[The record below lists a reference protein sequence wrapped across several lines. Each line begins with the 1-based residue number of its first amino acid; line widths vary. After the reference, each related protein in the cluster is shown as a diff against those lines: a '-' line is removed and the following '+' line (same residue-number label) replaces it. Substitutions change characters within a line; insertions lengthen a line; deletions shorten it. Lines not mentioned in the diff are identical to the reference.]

1 MALDGNGLYTTANKT
16 CHSIV
21 YQLGKINY
29 PHHAKILQHNANF
42 QLADALLLM
51 YAKMCILH
59 GSVSDTLCNLS
70 PSEQLMYLPASGAV
84 PDTIQV
90 MEPPSL
96 FIVFFKFFI
105 PRCIVQ
111 ESEVPLKKILLWNGA
126 SSWGSLKPGRGV
138 FLKVTFCSVKH
149 QVKYRVNLSPNNRPC
164 YHSQEKCP
172 VSSCVLS
179 SSRQEA
185 DTADL
190 VIFKDHFTMP
200 TFRLELST
208 NLREDFTVPGK
219 GPY

>member
-149 QVKYRVNLSPNNRPC
+149 QVKYRLNLSPNYRPC
-164 YHSQEKCP
+164 YIPGE
-172 VSSCVLS
+172 
-179 SSRQEA
+179 
-185 DTADL
+185 
-190 VIFKDHFTMP
+190 
-200 TFRLELST
+200 
-208 NLREDFTVPGK
+208 VPGVLVRAVLQQAGGRHRRPRHLQ
-219 GPY
+219 GPLHHANLQARTVNKP

>member
-1 MALDGNGLYTTANKT
+1 MPFHCVPTGQNKLST
-16 CHSIV
+16 SC
-21 YQLGKINY
+21 QN
-29 PHHAKILQHNANF
+29 LQPNANF

-70 PSEQLMYLPASGAV
+70 PSEQLMYLPPSGAV

-90 MEPPSL
+90 NSSF

-149 QVKYRVNLSPNNRPC
+149 QVKYRVNLSSNYRPC
-164 YHSQEKCP
+164 YIPQEKCP

-208 NLREDFTVPGK
+208 NLREDFTVLR
-219 GPY
+219 

>member
-1 MALDGNGLYTTANKT
+1 MPTIISKLYKWPEYNGNAMALDGNGLYTTANKT

-29 PHHAKILQHNANF
+29 PHHAKILQPNANF

-149 QVKYRVNLSPNNRPC
+149 QVKYRVNLSPNYRPC
-164 YHSQEKCP
+164 YIPRRSARCP
-172 VSSCVLS
+172 RACCPPAGRRPTPPTSS
-179 SSRQEA
+179 SSRTTSPCQ
-185 DTADL
+185 
-190 VIFKDHFTMP
+190 P
-200 TFRLELST
+200 S
-208 NLREDFTVPGK
+208 G
-219 GPY
+219 